1 MTLRPLSVYNIPMET
16 RPSRPRQ
23 HSSARLQ
30 MMDYLAHRNHT
41 EKELRTKLGDKFPQE
56 EIKKAIQFGKDKGWI
71 ASSKEDL
78 QALSEE
84 VAAVLKRKGKGP
96 LYINQYLEEKG
107 LVPISMDPAEELE
120 KARELVENK
129 YSDLNKMDRNEKAKV
144 GRFLMSRGFD
154 LETVRKVI
162 NE

>member
-16 RPSRPRQ
+16 RPSRPRPN
-23 HSSARLQ
+23 SSARNQ

-41 EKELRTKLGDKFPQE
+41 ETELRTKLQDKFPE
-56 EIKKAIQFGKDKGWI
+56 DEIETAIQFGKDKGWI

-84 VAAVLKRKGKGP
+84 VVAVLKRKGKGP
-96 LYINQYLEEKG
+96 LYINRYLEEKG
-107 LVPISMDPAEELE
+107 LVPVSMDPAEELE

-129 YSDLNKMDRNEKAKV
+129 YSDFKKMDRNEKAKV